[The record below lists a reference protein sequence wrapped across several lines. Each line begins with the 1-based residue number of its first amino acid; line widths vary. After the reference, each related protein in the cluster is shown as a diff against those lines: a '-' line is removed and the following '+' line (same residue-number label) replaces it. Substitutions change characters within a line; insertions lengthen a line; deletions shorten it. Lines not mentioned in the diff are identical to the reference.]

1 MEFIWKV
8 FERGVVAVHCVTK
21 EDTVDFLNECGKRE
35 YRILDSMKKGGF
47 YFRAYGDATCYI
59 YDEIAGVCY
68 ASKDYYEGMGYEV
81 IKWQKQEVQPKTIA
95 GVLEDIED
103 GEIYQ
108 SVGDRFIKCK
118 DGKITIET
126 DSHSVT
132 FLQNEYFRKMKEVDF
147 ATAIEYMKQG
157 GRATCLANE
166 RAYKIADGQ
175 LKSAMIGIETQLTLK
190 QIESK
195 WLIEE

>member
-1 MEFIWKV
+1 MKFDWEA
-8 FERGVVAVHCVTK
+8 FEREKFAVHCATK
-21 EDTVDFLNECGKRE
+21 EEAVDFLNECEKRE
-35 YRILDSMKKGGF
+35 YRVLESMRKGGRDF
-47 YFRAYGDATCYI
+47 YYYGKDMCYI
-59 YDEIAGVCY
+59 YDDFAGVCY
-68 ASKDYYEGMGYEV
+68 SPKGYYEGIGYEIV
-81 IKWQKQEVQPKTIA
+81 KWQKEEQPKTIA
-95 GVLEDIED
+95 NVLQNIKD

-108 SVGDRFIKCK
+108 AVGDRYIKCEN
-118 DGKITIET
+118 GKITIGT

-157 GRATCLANE
+157 GRATCLSNGCD
-166 RAYKIADGQ
+166 YKIVDGKIKGAI
-175 LKSAMIGIETQLTLK
+175 LNVDIALTLK

>member
-1 MEFIWKV
+1 MKFDWLGFKYGEIV
-8 FERGVVAVHCVTK
+8 VHCATDK
-21 EDTVDFLNECGKRE
+21 DAEDFLNECRE
-35 YRILDSMKKGGF
+35 HGIMVTEKVKVGSEWGYRLSFGTVVFNGL
-47 YFRAYGDATCYI
+47 
-59 YDEIAGVCY
+59 
-68 ASKDYYEGMGYEV
+68 DYYKEHKYK
-81 IKWQKQEVQPKTIA
+81 IIDWKKQEQPKTIA
-95 GVLEDIED
+95 DALQNIKD

-157 GRATCLANE
+157 GRATCLVNE

-175 LKSAMIGIETQLTLK
+175 LKSAMTGIETQLTLK

>member
-1 MEFIWKV
+1 MNFDWKA
-8 FERGVVAVHCVTK
+8 FEREKVAVHCATK
-21 EDTVDFLNECGKRE
+21 EDVDDFLNECEKRE
-35 YRILDSMKKGGF
+35 YRVLESMKKGGRHF
-47 YFRAYGDATCYI
+47 YYYGKDMCYAYD
-59 YDEIAGVCY
+59 DFAGVCY
-68 ASKDYYEGMGYEV
+68 SPKDYYLEMGYEV
-81 IKWQKQEVQPKTIA
+81 VKWQKQEQPKTIA
-95 GVLEDIED
+95 DVLQNIKD

-108 SVGDRFIKCK
+108 SVGDRYISCK

-132 FLQNEYFRKMKEVDF
+132 FLQNEYFRKVKEVDL

-157 GRATCLANE
+157 GRATCLVNE

-175 LKSAMIGIETQLTLK
+175 LKSAMTGIETQLTLK

>member
-1 MEFIWKV
+1 MNFNWQEFMNGGLV
-8 FERGVVAVHCVTK
+8 VHCGSK
-21 EDTVDFLNECGKRE
+21 ELAEDFLNECKQRDIKVGNNVKVGGDWCYRFVYGE
-35 YRILDSMKKGGF
+35 VLFNNVAYYKEYDYRIAEWS
-47 YFRAYGDATCYI
+47 
-59 YDEIAGVCY
+59 
-68 ASKDYYEGMGYEV
+68 
-81 IKWQKQEVQPKTIA
+81 KQEQPKTIRN
-95 GVLEDIED
+95 VLENIQE

-108 SVGDRFIKCK
+108 AVGDRYIKCK

-157 GRATCLANE
+157 GRATCLVNE

-175 LKSAMIGIETQLTLK
+175 LKSVMTGIETQLTLK

>member
-1 MEFIWKV
+1 MKFDWEA
-8 FERGVVAVHCVTK
+8 FEREEFAVHCATK
-21 EDTVDFLNECGKRE
+21 EEAVDFLNECEKRE
-35 YRILDSMKKGGF
+35 YRVLESMRKGGRDF
-47 YFRAYGDATCYI
+47 YYYGKDMCYI
-59 YDEIAGVCY
+59 YDDFAGVCY
-68 ASKDYYEGMGYEV
+68 SPKGYYEGIGYEIV
-81 IKWQKQEVQPKTIA
+81 KWQKEEQAKTIA
-95 GVLEDIED
+95 NVLQNIKD

-108 SVGDRFIKCK
+108 AVGDRYIKCEN
-118 DGKITIET
+118 GKITIET

-157 GRATCLANE
+157 GRATCLSNGCD
-166 RAYKIADGQ
+166 YKIVDGKIKGAI
-175 LKSAMIGIETQLTLK
+175 LNVDIALTLK

>member
-1 MEFIWKV
+1 MEFNWLGFEEGV
-8 FERGVVAVHCVTK
+8 FAVHCATK
-21 EDTVDFLNECGKRE
+21 EDADDFLNECEKRE
-35 YRILDSMKKGGF
+35 YRVLESMRKGGRDF
-47 YFRAYGDATCYI
+47 YYYGKDMCYI
-59 YDEIAGVCY
+59 YDDFAGVCY
-68 ASKDYYEGMGYEV
+68 SPKGYYEGMGYEV
-81 IKWQKQEVQPKTIA
+81 VKWQKEEQPKTIA
-95 GVLEDIED
+95 NVLQNIKE

-108 SVGDRFIKCK
+108 AVGDRYIKCEN
-118 DGKITIET
+118 GKITIET

-157 GRATCLANE
+157 GRATCLSNGCD
-166 RAYKIADGQ
+166 YKIVDGKIKGAI
-175 LKSAMIGIETQLTLK
+175 LNVDIALTLK

>member
-1 MEFIWKV
+1 MEFNWLGFEEGV
-8 FERGVVAVHCVTK
+8 FAVHCATK
-21 EDTVDFLNECGKRE
+21 EDVDDFLNECEKRE
-35 YRILDSMKKGGF
+35 YRVLESMRKGGRDF
-47 YFRAYGDATCYI
+47 YYYGKDMCYI
-59 YDEIAGVCY
+59 YDDFAGVCY
-68 ASKDYYEGMGYEV
+68 SPKGYYEGMGYEV
-81 IKWQKQEVQPKTIA
+81 VKWQKEEQPKTIA
-95 GVLEDIED
+95 IVLEDIEE

-108 SVGDRFIKCK
+108 AVGDRYIKCEN
-118 DGKITIET
+118 GKITIET

-157 GRATCLANE
+157 GRATCLVNE

-175 LKSAMIGIETQLTLK
+175 LKSAMTGIETQLTLK

>member
-1 MEFIWKV
+1 MKFDWEA
-8 FERGVVAVHCVTK
+8 FEREKVAVHCATK
-21 EDTVDFLNECGKRE
+21 EDVDDFLNECEKRE
-35 YRILDSMKKGGF
+35 YRVLESMKKGGRHF
-47 YFRAYGDATCYI
+47 YYYGKDMCYAYD
-59 YDEIAGVCY
+59 DFAGVCY
-68 ASKDYYEGMGYEV
+68 SPKDYYLEMGYEV
-81 IKWQKQEVQPKTIA
+81 VKWQKEEQAKTIA
-95 GVLEDIED
+95 NVLQNIKD

-108 SVGDRFIKCK
+108 SVGDRYISCK

-132 FLQNEYFRKMKEVDF
+132 FLQNEYFRKVKEVDL

-157 GRATCLANE
+157 GRATCLVNE

-175 LKSAMIGIETQLTLK
+175 LKSAMTGIETQLTLK